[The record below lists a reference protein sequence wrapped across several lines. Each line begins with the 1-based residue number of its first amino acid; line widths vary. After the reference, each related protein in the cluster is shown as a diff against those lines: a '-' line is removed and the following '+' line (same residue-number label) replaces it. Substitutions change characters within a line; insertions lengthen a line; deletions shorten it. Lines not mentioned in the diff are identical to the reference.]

1 MKYPELL
8 LLTGLMVGGLV
19 YAENQDGGGGRRPP
33 QMDAATKAKFEACAT
48 EAGMPARDSGTL
60 PTKEQH
66 EAFKACLAKAGVS
79 MPEHRGHRHGGGKP
93 DDGGAPPDESQS
105 GGSN

>member
-19 YAENQDGGGGRRPP
+19 YAENQNPNGGGRP

-48 EAGMPARDSGTL
+48 EAGMPARDSGTR

-66 EAFKACLAKAGVS
+66 EAFKACLTKAGVS
-79 MPEHRGHRHGGGKP
+79 MPEHHGRHGGGRP
-93 DDGGAPPDESQS
+93 DEGAPPPEE
-105 GGSN
+105 NNN